1 MFAGLKTAA
10 GLALVGAVVGEFIS
24 AERGLGVLVQQFSSQ
39 LAIADAFAVILMLMF
54 LGLLLYG
61 VMEWLERATVFWL
74 HDGRL
79 VARSRRRAA
88 QGREE
93 AARGTGACPR
103 GRGRRSRDD
112 VEAAAGVWAQAKEEG
127 DGSVQASRAWCCAVL
142 AAGGHRASARAAAT
156 TMTTV
161 AAEAAT
167 GGGTQEIVYN
177 LPTPPSALFYPTL
190 VAEELGFFEEEGVS
204 PKLAPAAE
212 EISATA
218 FLDNGDADVSFAD
231 VDEIILAR
239 SKGGEH
245 TAIFSP
251 QHTNTAG
258 IVVPEDSDIQDISG
272 VEGQKVGLE
281 SEESTRFLAAM
292 LDVGRDRPGRA
303 WTPPWSARAARSSRR
318 RSRTARSRPTSATRR
333 TSRRC
338 RRTTSPCATSRP
350 RTSAAI
356 DGNPLAVLPGTLEE
370 KREAIVGFLRA
381 WAKGQYVGQV
391 NREVVE
397 QIAREK
403 VPGRVAQRGERRGR
417 ARPGDL
423 AHGAGR
429 SGADRRPARPTSGTP
444 ARTCSCAPASSR
456 RATRSTSS
464 EALDD
469 ELIEEIND
477 WDRAEVEAAAEEY
490 AGG

>member
-1 MFAGLKTAA
+1 VKNEEGT
-10 GLALVGAVVGEFIS
+10 
-24 AERGLGVLVQQFSSQ
+24 GVLSF
-39 LAIADAFAVILMLMF
+39 
-54 LGLLLYG
+54 
-61 VMEWLERATVFWL
+61 
-74 HDGRL
+74 
-79 VARSRRRAA
+79 
-88 QGREE
+88 
-93 AARGTGACPR
+93 
-103 GRGRRSRDD
+103 
-112 VEAAAGVWAQAKEEG
+112 K
-127 DGSVQASRAWCCAVL
+127 AVL
-142 AAGGHRASARAAAT
+142 ALLAAAIL
-156 TMTTV
+156 
-161 AAEAAT
+161 ALGAGCGDDDDGGD
-167 GGGTQEIVYN
+167 GGGDGGGGGSQEIVYN

-239 SKGGEH
+239 SQGGEH

-281 SEESTRFLAAM
+281 SEESTRFLTAM
-292 LDVGRDRPGRA
+292 LESAGVDPEGVDTAVVGTSGALVAQLFEDGEIQAYVGNASDFTALSANDVGLRNI
-303 WTPPWSARAARSSRR
+303 TPEEA
-318 RSRTARSRPTSATRR
+318 
-333 TSRRC
+333 
-338 RRTTSPCATSRP
+338 
-350 RTSAAI
+350 AAI
-356 DGNPLAVLPGTLEE
+356 DGNPMAVLPDTLEQ

-403 VPGRVAQRGERRGR
+403 VPAEWRNEASGE
-417 ARPGDL
+417 AALDL
-423 AHGAGR
+423 AIDLMKPDDPERIGDVRENVWGTAQDFLVSAGVIEEGQKIEI
-429 SGADRRPARPTSGTP
+429 SD
-444 ARTCSCAPASSR
+444 
-456 RATRSTSS
+456 
-464 EALDD
+464 ALDD
-469 ELIEEIND
+469 SLIEEIND

-490 AGG
+490 AGGS

>member
-1 MFAGLKTAA
+1 VFSLK
-10 GLALVGAVVGEFIS
+10 
-24 AERGLGVLVQQFSSQ
+24 
-39 LAIADAFAVILMLMF
+39 
-54 LGLLLYG
+54 
-61 VMEWLERATVFWL
+61 
-74 HDGRL
+74 
-79 VARSRRRAA
+79 
-88 QGREE
+88 
-93 AARGTGACPR
+93 
-103 GRGRRSRDD
+103 
-112 VEAAAGVWAQAKEEG
+112 
-127 DGSVQASRAWCCAVL
+127 AVL
-142 AAGGHRASARAAAT
+142 ALMAAAI
-156 TMTTV
+156 V
-161 AAEAAT
+161 ALGAACGDDDDDGGGGGG

-177 LPTPPSALFYPTL
+177 LPTPPSVLFYPTL

-239 SKGGEH
+239 SQGGEH

-258 IVVPEDSDIQDISG
+258 IVVPEESDIQDISD

-292 LDVGRDRPGRA
+292 LDTAGIDPDSVETAVVGTSGALVAKTFEDDEIQAYVGNASDFTALSANDVALRNITPEDVGR
-303 WTPPWSARAARSSRR
+303 
-318 RSRTARSRPTSATRR
+318 
-333 TSRRC
+333 
-338 RRTTSPCATSRP
+338 
-350 RTSAAI
+350 I
-356 DGNPLAVLPGTLEE
+356 DGNPMATLPNILNE

-381 WAKGQYVGQV
+381 WTKGQYVGQV

-403 VPGRVAQRGERRGR
+403 VPAEWRNEASGEAALDLAISLMEPDDPERI
-417 ARPGDL
+417 GDL
-423 AHGAGR
+423 RPDVWDTGQNVLVSAGVLEE
-429 SGADRRPARPTSGTP
+429 GQTIDVQ
-444 ARTCSCAPASSR
+444 
-456 RATRSTSS
+456 

-469 ELIEEIND
+469 SLIEEIND

-490 AGG
+490 AGGS